1 MQTNK
6 AMGRRALLLL
16 ALLLPALLVLTLAGC
31 GRRDPQAEQAAASA
45 AKPAGGPATAATVAT
60 TAADS
65 AAALDLGPRALETVT
80 LVAPLAATG
89 ELLFDTKGCTGCHE
103 MGTAENAPDLRG
115 IAARRTEAWLHRQI
129 TAPTWMAEHDSLTR
143 AMVEQY
149 GVPMADLNVTND
161 EAMALVQYLVRENSV
176 R

>member
-6 AMGRRALLLL
+6 AMGRRALTLL
-16 ALLLPALLVLTLAGC
+16 ALLLPALMVLTLAGC

-45 AKPAGGPATAATVAT
+45 AKPAGGPAPASTAT

-149 GVPMADLNVTND
+149 GVPMADLDVTND

>member
-1 MQTNK
+1 MQTNNVI
-6 AMGRRALLLL
+6 GPRALLLL
-16 ALLLPALLVLTLAGC
+16 ALLLPALMVLTLAGC
-31 GRRDPQAEQAAASA
+31 GRREPQAEQAAASA
-45 AKPAGGPATAATVAT
+45 AKPAAGPAATPAT

-149 GVPMADLNVTND
+149 GVPMADLDVTND

>member
-1 MQTNK
+1 MQTNNVI
-6 AMGRRALLLL
+6 GPRALLLL

-31 GRRDPQAEQAAASA
+31 GRREPQAEQAAASA
-45 AKPAGGPATAATVAT
+45 AKPAAGPAATPAT

-115 IAARRTEAWLHRQI
+115 IATRRTEAWLHRQI

-149 GVPMADLNVTND
+149 GVPMADLDVTND
-161 EAMALVQYLVRENSV
+161 EAMALMQYLVRESSV

>member
-1 MQTNK
+1 MQTNDVT
-6 AMGRRALLLL
+6 GPRALLLL
-16 ALLLPALLVLTLAGC
+16 ALVVLTVAGC
-31 GRRDPQAEQAAASA
+31 GRREPQAEQAAASA
-45 AKPAGGPATAATVAT
+45 AKPAAGPATAT

-115 IAARRTEAWLHRQI
+115 IATRRTEAWLHRQI

-149 GVPMADLNVTND
+149 GVPMADLDVTND
-161 EAMALVQYLVRENSV
+161 EAMALIQYLVRESSV